1 MKSVSAAFSLMLLCT
16 LLVTLLVTSCNKPP
30 DQEDSAL
37 DDADLL
43 AELGDQK
50 LYLEDVLI
58 RLPERQLIADSL
70 GAILRYRDSWI
81 RQQVL
86 AQEARRKGLHQ
97 SSVFQRAMKEYEQ
110 ELLAELITD
119 SFLEKQPDDEVS
131 REEAL
136 RYYEQNRDQFVLS
149 KQYVRFHHMIAPDR
163 ASAVQARQ
171 QLLRGAEWEDVV
183 QRYSVDPEYALR
195 NSRQFHPEDEA
206 LLNFPDM
213 KRLLEPIG
221 LTEISPILPIN
232 GNYHFIRLLEYQNE
246 GSVPELEWALDH
258 IERAISIERQRE
270 ELNAFE
276 QNLIRQAQGSQLLRL
291 YEPNLAP

>member
-1 MKSVSAAFSLMLLCT
+1 MMPATFIVAGCSEPSG
-16 LLVTLLVTSCNKPP
+16 
-30 DQEDSAL
+30 QEDAAS
-37 DDADLL
+37 DEADLL
-43 AELGDQK
+43 AELGEQK
-50 LYLEDVLI
+50 LYMKDVLM
-58 RLPERQLIADSL
+58 RLPERQLVADSL

-86 AQEARRKGLHQ
+86 AQEARRQGLHQ
-97 SSVFQRAMKEYEQ
+97 SSVFQTAVKEYEQ

-119 SFLEKQPDDEVS
+119 SYLDRQPDEEVS

-171 QLLRGAEWEDVV
+171 QLLRGAEWEDLAE
-183 QRYSVDPEYALR
+183 RYSVDPAYALR
-195 NSRQFHPEDEA
+195 NSRLFHPEDEA
-206 LLNFPDM
+206 LLDFPEM
-213 KRLLEPIG
+213 RRLLDPIG

-258 IERAISIERQRE
+258 IERAITIEKRRE
-270 ELNAFE
+270 QLNAFE
-276 QNLIRQAQGSQLLRL
+276 QNLIRQAQGSQLLQL
-291 YEPNLAP
+291 YEPPLSP